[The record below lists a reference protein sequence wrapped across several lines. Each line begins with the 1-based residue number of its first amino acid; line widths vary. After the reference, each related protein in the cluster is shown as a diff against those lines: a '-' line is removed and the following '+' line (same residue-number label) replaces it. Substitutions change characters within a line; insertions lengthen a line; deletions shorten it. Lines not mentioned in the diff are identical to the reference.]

1 MSMLCDMDSSEIFR
15 IIKRVCYANT
25 LTAVIFTLLCLLL
38 NECFLFDGT
47 AKVFLSSIL
56 GSFVY
61 LFVYVL
67 SNVWLV
73 RKNAHSKT
81 PEADFFNY
89 IIVFIIKYVAL
100 ITICTIILKFIPI
113 KHVFFFLAFFLQIV
127 MQYITVVTYAYR
139 IKQE

>member
-1 MSMLCDMDSSEIFR
+1 
-15 IIKRVCYANT
+15 
-25 LTAVIFTLLCLLL
+25 
-38 NECFLFDGT
+38 
-47 AKVFLSSIL
+47 L

-113 KHVFFFLAFFLQIV
+113 KHVFFFWAFFLQIV
-127 MQYITVVTYAYR
+127 MQHITVVTYAYR

>member
-89 IIVFIIKYVAL
+89 IIVFIININQL
-100 ITICTIILKFIPI
+100 LN
-113 KHVFFFLAFFLQIV
+113 
-127 MQYITVVTYAYR
+127 
-139 IKQE
+139 